1 MNENETL
8 FLLNKILD
16 QEIIKINTENDSN
29 SDVLVA
35 SNKANKNI

>member
-8 FLLNKILD
+8 SLLNKILD
-16 QEIIKINTENDSN
+16 QEILKTNNENDLN

-35 SNKANKNI
+35 SNSHIQY